1 MGELFTW
8 INFKF
13 LLEGLLLTI
22 VISLVS
28 ILLSLVIGTVLALMR
43 RSHNSLLAALATIY
57 IEVFKNTPLLL
68 WIMFIFFIVQ
78 LPPIPSAIAAFTVFT
93 SASMGEIIRG
103 GLSGVHRGQY
113 EAMRSQGF
121 SRFQGYTYIIMPQA
135 LKNMVPALLSQAI
148 TTIKDTS
155 FLWSAIAIQELM
167 GRGMILMNNYNSTL
181 QIFTI
186 FALVGLFYF
195 IICFA
200 LSLGVR
206 RYQKKYKIPGRVG
219 V

>member
-8 INFKF
+8 INIKF
-13 LLEGLLLTI
+13 LLEGLVLTI
-22 VISLVS
+22 FISAIS

-43 RSHNSLLAALATIY
+43 RSHNSILSAIATVY
-57 IEVFKNTPLLL
+57 IEIFKNTPLLL

-78 LPPIPSAIAAFTVFT
+78 LPPIPSAVAAFTVFT

-103 GLSGVHRGQY
+103 GLAGVHRGQY

-121 SRFQGYTYIIMPQA
+121 SRIQGYWYIIQPQA
-135 LKNMVPALLSQAI
+135 MRNMVPALLSQAI

-167 GRGMILMNNYNSTL
+167 GRGMILMNQLNSTP
-181 QIFTI
+181 QIFAI
-186 FALVGLFYF
+186 FGLAGLFYF

-200 LSLGVR
+200 LSMGVR
-206 RYQKKYKIPGRVG
+206 YYQKKYRLPGRVG
-219 V
+219 L

>member
-8 INFKF
+8 VNMRF
-13 LLEGLLLTI
+13 LLQGLLMTI
-22 VISLVS
+22 FISAVS
-28 ILLSLVIGTVLALMR
+28 IVLSIIIGTLLALMR
-43 RSHNSLLAALATIY
+43 RSHNKLLSAIATVY
-57 IEVFKNTPLLL
+57 IEIFKNTPLLL

-103 GLSGVHRGQY
+103 GLAGVHRGQY

-121 SRFQGYTYIIMPQA
+121 SRFTGYLYIIMPQA

-167 GRGMILMNNYNSTL
+167 GRGMILMNGYNSTA

-186 FALVGLFYF
+186 FGLMGLLYF
-195 IICFA
+195 IVCFS

-206 RYQKKYKIPGRVG
+206 HYQRKYQIEDVRV
-219 V
+219 